1 MDKISI
7 KHKEK
12 NNIIN
17 LIIIESSVDTD
28 NNFRTLP
35 DKKYLQHL
43 IILFNVKQKYNML
56 SGFIFL
62 LDDYYFFC
70 EIKT

>member
-35 DKKYLQHL
+35 DKKYLQNL

>member
-17 LIIIESSVDTD
+17 LIIIESSVDT
-28 NNFRTLP
+28 NHNFRTLP
-35 DKKYLQHL
+35 DKKYLQNL

-62 LDDYYFFC
+62 FVDNYFFV
-70 EIKT
+70 K